1 MSLLGKIFTVC
12 ILLASFFLM
21 IVAMFVYA
29 THKNWS
35 TQYTALN
42 TKFQTAQT
50 ANQALETKY
59 LDQVAQL
66 QAEKDAA
73 LQEVSKL
80 ESELDTVTRQNAVT
94 QQEVDELRAQ
104 RREVVGLVTATE
116 NNNESLMTEV
126 LGLRTSIAENQQ
138 ARDEAF
144 QKTVQATN
152 ELHTTAGQFQ
162 ALKERSAQL
171 VQQLSEAIA
180 RLREG
185 GIDPNGE
192 LVVQAR
198 GKVTGSR
205 RADGKQLI
213 EISLGYDDGIRPGQ
227 TIEVFRGDRYLG
239 RAEILRADPDVSVG
253 RVLRE
258 FQQGQIQEQDDV
270 STKLRVG

>member
-35 TQYTALN
+35 TQYQALSQ
-42 TKFQTAQT
+42 KFQAAQT
-50 ANQALETKY
+50 ANAALETKY
-59 LDQVAQL
+59 MEQVSQL

-73 LQEVSKL
+73 LQDVSKL
-80 ESELDTVTRQNAVT
+80 ESELDTVARQNAVT

-116 NNNESLMTEV
+116 NNNKSLTDEV
-126 LGLRTSIAENQQ
+126 VELRASIAENQQ

-152 ELHTTAGQFQ
+152 ELHYTSGQFQ

-185 GIDPNGE
+185 GLDPNGDIIY
-192 LVVQAR
+192 QAR
-198 GKVTGSR
+198 GNVTASR
-205 RADGKQLI
+205 RADGQQLI

-227 TIEVFRGDRYLG
+227 KIEVFRGDRYLG
-239 RAEILRADPDVSVG
+239 RAEILRADPDVSVA

-258 FQQGQIQEQDDV
+258 YQIGQIQEQDDV
-270 STKLRVG
+270 STKLRVE

>member
-35 TQYTALN
+35 AEHSALSQ
-42 TKFQTAQT
+42 KFQEAQT
-50 ANQALETKY
+50 ANQALEAKY
-59 LDQVAQL
+59 TDQIAQL

-73 LQEVSKL
+73 LQDVSKL
-80 ESELDTVTRQNAVT
+80 ESELDTVSRQNAVT

-126 LGLRTSIAENQQ
+126 LGLRSSIAENQQ
-138 ARDEAF
+138 ARDDAF
-144 QKTVQATN
+144 QKTLQATN
-152 ELHTTAGQFQ
+152 ELHTTSLQFQ

-180 RLREG
+180 RMREG
-185 GIDPNGE
+185 GMDPNGE
-192 LVVQAR
+192 IVVQAR

-205 RADGKQLI
+205 RADGRQLV

-227 TIEVFRGDRYLG
+227 KIEIFRGDRYLG
-239 RAEILRADPDVSVG
+239 RAEILRADPDVAVGSVM
-253 RVLRE
+253 RE
-258 FQQGQIQEQDDV
+258 YQVGQIQEQDDV
-270 STKLRVG
+270 STKLRVE

>member
-35 TQYTALN
+35 EEHSALSQ
-42 TKFQTAQT
+42 KFREAQT
-50 ANQALETKY
+50 ANQALEAKY
-59 LDQVAQL
+59 TEQIAQL

-73 LQEVSKL
+73 LQDVSKL
-80 ESELDTVTRQNAVT
+80 ESELDTVSRQNAVT

-126 LGLRTSIAENQQ
+126 LGLRSSIAENQQ
-138 ARDEAF
+138 ARDDAF
-144 QKTVQATN
+144 QKTLQATN
-152 ELHTTAGQFQ
+152 ELHTTSLQFQ

-180 RLREG
+180 RMREG
-185 GIDPNGE
+185 GMDPNGE
-192 LVVQAR
+192 IVVQAR

-205 RADGKQLI
+205 RADGRQLV

-227 TIEVFRGDRYLG
+227 KIEIFRGDRYLG
-239 RAEILRADPDVSVG
+239 RAEILRADPDVAVGSVM
-253 RVLRE
+253 RE
-258 FQQGQIQEQDDV
+258 YQVGQIQEQDDV
-270 STKLRVG
+270 STKLRVE